1 MKLIPNFKVV
11 KTGPGTSIQD
21 LGRNGFSEF
30 GVPYSGALDQR
41 AFRWAN
47 HILRNQEG
55 DAMLE
60 IMQPG
65 FKAVFESPT
74 LICLAG
80 ASASCT
86 LNGTAINAQ
95 GLIPIQTN
103 DELEIGAF
111 EQGSILYLGIKNGFQ
126 TEKIL
131 NSQSWYAGITPISML
146 QKGDNLSYFPAGQT
160 RIESNSTPKW
170 NSDFY
175 AAEQIEVYPGPDWG
189 LLDLEAQ
196 NAFLENRF
204 SLSMLKNRMAIQLEE
219 LILNTIP
226 ELPTAPVFPGTVQL
240 TSGGKLLILLRD
252 AQVTGGYPRVLQL
265 TESAISHISQKK
277 PSQKI
282 RFTFLKN

>member
-1 MKLIPNFKVV
+1 MTANLNFKVV

-30 GVPYSGALDQR
+30 GVPYSGALDKR
-41 AFRWAN
+41 AFRWTN

-55 DAMLE
+55 APMLE

-65 FKAVFESPT
+65 FKAKFESPT

-86 LNGTAINAQ
+86 LNQIPIYGQ
-95 GLIPIQTN
+95 GLIPIQAN
-103 DELEIGAF
+103 DVLEIGKF

-131 NSQSWYAGITPISML
+131 DSQSWYSGISPTSML
-146 QKGDNLSYFPAGQT
+146 QRGDNLSYSPVEPHIF
-160 RIESNSTPKW
+160 ESNSKAKW

-175 AAEQIEVYPGPDWG
+175 DSELIEVYAGPDWG

-196 NAFLENRF
+196 SAIYEHKFT
-204 SLSMLKNRMAIQLEE
+204 LSSLKNRMAIQLEE
-219 LILNTIP
+219 WILNSIP

-252 AQVTGGYPRVLQL
+252 AQVTGGYPRILQL
-265 TESAISHISQKK
+265 SESAISLISQKK
-277 PSQKI
+277 PMQKI
-282 RFTFLKN
+282 RFSFLKN